1 MKGLTRENDDVI
13 GFVVDALYERAI
25 DIKELNDWA
34 INIVIN
40 NNVDEL
46 TMYIIDLMDFDN
58 YLKDI
63 YEVIGF
69 VPDWKHSKKQSIA
82 LYAIAIKRGR
92 GYRLTNDDITDDDH
106 ISDEEA
112 LNALQQHPEIEKRF
126 RETFPFIDF

>member
-46 TMYIIDLMDFDN
+46 PMYIIDLMDFDS

-69 VPDWKHSKKQSIA
+69 VPRKLASTKSVEYLIIDKIPKVI
-82 LYAIAIKRGR
+82 I
-92 GYRLTNDDITDDDH
+92 ND
-106 ISDEEA
+106 
-112 LNALQQHPEIEKRF
+112 NKV
-126 RETFPFIDF
+126 